1 MATYIIDSLLNNDVD
16 NFTDTLN
23 IHVLPSTNPDG
34 YEYSQK
40 SDRLWRKTR
49 SNYNS
54 IFLCKGVDGN
64 RNWDFHWAGMFYT
77 GSPPL
82 TLSSKFHGIIWA
94 LRNDSKTFRDLY
106 IPSKKKP
113 YIHCITQYYA
123 HQGIF

>member
-23 IHVLPSTNPDG
+23 IHILPSTNPDG
-34 YEYSQK
+34 YEYSQT

-49 SNYNS
+49 SNHNS

-64 RNWDFHWAGMFYT
+64 RNWGFHWAGMFYT

-82 TLSSKFHGIIWA
+82 TNLDP
-94 LRNDSKTFRDLY
+94 LRNNSKTL
-106 IPSKKKP
+106 
-113 YIHCITQYYA
+113 
-123 HQGIF
+123 